1 LHICAA
7 CVKNIKGKEGEE
19 KRRDEKRGIGCAEWP
34 GRGVAVAMQD
44 LTQETRALRSSYA
57 PL

>member
-1 LHICAA
+1 MS
-7 CVKNIKGKEGEE
+7 KGKRE
-19 KRRDEKRGIGCAEWP
+19 RRREEKRGIVCAEWP